1 MPTATAM
8 LRSHPHPHPEMDP
21 ILRCAH
27 ACFTCMQACGICA
40 DACLSEA
47 NVAKLTACIRL
58 DLDCADICSATGQI
72 LQRLGRTRPQPLQA
86 MLAACAEACR
96 TCAEECRKHATMHDH
111 CRICA
116 EACEACYAACEDMMK
131 SMRHAGESEGAGK
144 A

>member
-47 NVAKLTACIRL
+47 NVAKLTELHPA
-58 DLDCADICSATGQI
+58 
-72 LQRLGRTRPQPLQA
+72 
-86 MLAACAEACR
+86 
-96 TCAEECRKHATMHDH
+96 
-111 CRICA
+111 
-116 EACEACYAACEDMMK
+116 
-131 SMRHAGESEGAGK
+131 
-144 A
+144 